1 MTNLSAFFDEFL
13 GTVVLII
20 AVFAIDDKN
29 NNPPPSSLKSLVLF
43 LLILGIGA
51 SIGMQTDLPCF
62 CSVNFRFIFYLK
74 LQVMRSTQLEIWAH
88 VYWPRWLVTGQKYLL
103 IREWVFWIH
112 TDFLPIWYA
121 TQPLLDMVPH
131 IWRTIWGIP
140 LLCIPLHGRG

>member
-88 VYWPRWLVTGQKYLL
+88 VY
-103 IREWVFWIH
+103 
-112 TDFLPIWYA
+112 
-121 TQPLLDMVPH
+121 
-131 IWRTIWGIP
+131 
-140 LLCIPLHGRG
+140 